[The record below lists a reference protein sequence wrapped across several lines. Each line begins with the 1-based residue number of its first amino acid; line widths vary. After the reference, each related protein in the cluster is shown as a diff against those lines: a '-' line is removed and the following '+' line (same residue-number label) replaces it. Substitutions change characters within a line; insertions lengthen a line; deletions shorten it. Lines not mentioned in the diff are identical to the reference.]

1 MIYKF
6 SAFLEKPK
14 RVDMYLSALFEEF
27 SRSYIQKIIDRGQV
41 TLNGKTFYKNI
52 KVKSGDEIQI
62 EIIIETL
69 EVAPEKMDLD
79 VVFED
84 NELII
89 LNKQPA
95 TNVHPVPGEGGN
107 SGTLVNGILE
117 HCKDKL
123 PNIWGVQR
131 PGIVHRLDKDTS
143 GLIMIAKSDKMMN
156 YLSETIKERK
166 IKKEYIAIVHGKVK
180 NTDFKIESYM
190 GRDKHDRTRMTAVDP
205 VNPKLALTFWKVLGY
220 IDNEY
225 TVVRVRIET
234 GRTHQIRVHLAS
246 IGYPILWDKV
256 YGNPKANTRIN
267 TMYQL
272 SRQALHAYELELE
285 LYGELRK
292 FQAPLKDDMKK
303 IIWDVDISVS
313 PEA

>member
-41 TLNGKTFYKNI
+41 TLNGKTFYKNV

-69 EVAPEKMDLD
+69 EVSPEKMDLD

-95 TNVHPVPGEGGN
+95 TNVHPVPWEGGN

-117 HCKDKL
+117 HCKDNL

-285 LYGELRK
+285 LYGKVRK

>member
-41 TLNGKTFYKNI
+41 TLNGKTFYKNV

-69 EVAPEKMDLD
+69 EVSPEKMDLD

-117 HCKDKL
+117 HCKDNL

-190 GRDKHDRTRMTAVDP
+190 GRDKHDRTKMTAVDP

-285 LYGELRK
+285 LYWKVRK

>member
-6 SAFLEKPK
+6 CAFLEKPK

-27 SRSYIQKIIDRGQV
+27 SRSYIQKLIDKWQV
-41 TLNGKTFYKNI
+41 TLNWERFTKNI

-62 EIIIETL
+62 EIIMETL
-69 EVAPEKMDLD
+69 EVSPEKMDLD
-79 VVFED
+79 IVFED
-84 NELII
+84 NEIII
-89 LNKQPA
+89 LNKNPA
-95 TNVHPVPGEGGN
+95 TNVHPVPWEWWN

-117 HCKDKL
+117 HCKDNL
-123 PNIWGVQR
+123 PSIGGVQR
-131 PGIVHRLDKDTS
+131 PWIVHRLDKDTS
-143 GLIMIAKSDKMMN
+143 GLIMIAKTDKMMN
-156 YLSETIKERK
+156 YLSETIKQRK
-166 IKKEYIAIVHGKVK
+166 VKKEYIAIVHGKVK

-190 GRDKHDRTRMTAVDP
+190 WRDKHDRTKMTVTDP
-205 VNPKLALTFWKVLGY
+205 VNPKIALTFWKVLGY

-225 TVVRVRIET
+225 SVVRVRIET

-256 YGNPKANTRIN
+256 YGNPKVNTRIN

-285 LYGELRK
+285 LYGETRK
-292 FQAPLKDDMKK
+292 FQAPIHDDMQK
-303 IIWDVDISVS
+303 IIWDIDINKSLEV
-313 PEA
+313 